1 MKKLAVTVAARVM
14 LAVIFALLIAAL
26 KWEYFR
32 WGVFSIR
39 FVNTFFYPASIVFVA
54 ALLLSALLHPVRE
67 LYRNGRIPFIQG
79 SVENFISNL
88 RLLFSR
94 LNFQFLFWGVI
105 MILLVVFAWNLD
117 LLRDEEY
124 RFNQMPL
131 PWRGIEKS
139 TGESPVVLFNY
150 YSRDNNQRNYLQNC
164 AKIARDLKQVG
175 AKAVLIPLP
184 NIFSEE
190 SKKLV
195 QEIHKSGIVVF
206 GVRNESDYHLAQ
218 AREESGIHTGRLSLD
233 IYKRHPFHL
242 SFIHKVNP
250 FPAGNYQLWK
260 NAHDVTFEILRL
272 YYGLPRNLPVS
283 LDGDNLVF
291 GKLRA
296 SLDEKG
302 MLNVGS
308 LSWPNYHINL
318 NAGYDM
324 DFVGKG
330 RSEKPK
336 FEYTSV
342 GRGKIE
348 RISNLEP
355 YKQRFEGKIVILQ
368 WHDLGGLSMPFS
380 YRESQDYA
388 QVIDNILRGK
398 VLKQTNL
405 GSLLIGLISIL
416 GCGLILY
423 RSRLIAAVG
432 LLILFSFMI
441 LYGSAWL
448 FQEKGLL
455 VDIPVAIASVVASI
469 AVFSV
474 LRLGNEWR
482 FGIGRSTAISPAP
495 ETRKSSLD
503 PGTSSGSLGFLQR
516 RFAFS
521 LAAAVGVLLL
531 AVVLTALVTRSISDS
546 QPAEPQKVVYV
557 TSLPTVEVQGMYIP
571 NKEVK
576 Q

>member
-1 MKKLAVTVAARVM
+1 MKFDEVE
-14 LAVIFALLIAAL
+14 L
-26 KWEYFR
+26 KWLGHAGF
-32 WGVFSIR
+32 
-39 FVNTFFYPASIVFVA
+39 IVKN
-54 ALLLSALLHPVRE
+54 S
-67 LYRNGRIPFIQG
+67 
-79 SVENFISNL
+79 SVIY
-88 RLLFSR
+88 
-94 LNFQFLFWGVI
+94 I
-105 MILLVVFAWNLD
+105 D
-117 LLRDEEY
+117 PY
-124 RFNQMPL
+124 
-131 PWRGIEKS
+131 
-139 TGESPVVLFNY
+139 
-150 YSRDNNQRNYLQNC
+150 
-164 AKIARDLKQVG
+164 
-175 AKAVLIPLP
+175 
-184 NIFSEE
+184 NIKE
-190 SKKLV
+190 
-195 QEIHKSGIVVF
+195 
-206 GVRNESDYHLAQ
+206 
-218 AREESGIHTGRLSLD
+218 
-233 IYKRHPFHL
+233 
-242 SFIHKVNP
+242 
-250 FPAGNYQLWK
+250 
-260 NAHDVTFEILRL
+260 
-272 YYGLPRNLPVS
+272 
-283 LDGDNLVF
+283 
-291 GKLRA
+291 
-296 SLDEKG
+296 
-302 MLNVGS
+302 
-308 LSWPNYHINL
+308 
-318 NAGYDM
+318 GYEM

-368 WHDLGGLSMPFS
+368 WHDFGGLSMPFS

-557 TSLPTVEVQGMYIP
+557 TSLPTVEVQGVYIP

>member
-1 MKKLAVTVAARVM
+1 MKKLVATVAARVM
-14 LAVIFALLIAAL
+14 LAVVFALLVAAL

-32 WGVFSIR
+32 WGTFSIR
-39 FVNTFFYPASIVFVA
+39 FVNTFFYPTSIVFVA
-54 ALLLSALLHPVRE
+54 VLLLSALLHPVRE
-67 LYRNGRIPFIQG
+67 LYRNGRIPFVQG
-79 SVENFISNL
+79 SVENLISNL
-88 RLLFSR
+88 HLLFSR

-105 MILLVVFAWNLD
+105 MILLMVFAWNLG

-124 RFNQMPL
+124 RFNQTPL
-131 PWRGIEKS
+131 PWKGIEKS
-139 TGESPVVLFNY
+139 TAESPVVLFNY
-150 YSRDNNQRNYLQNC
+150 YSRDNNQRGYLQNC
-164 AKIARDLKQVG
+164 AKIARDLKQLG
-175 AKAVLIPLP
+175 AKAILVPLP
-184 NIFSEE
+184 SILSEE

-195 QEIHKSGIVVF
+195 EEIHKSGIVVF
-206 GVRNESDYHLAQ
+206 GVRNEADYFLAQ
-218 AREESGIHTGRLSLD
+218 AREESGIRTGRLSLN
-233 IYKRHPFHL
+233 IYSRHPFHI
-242 SFIHKVNP
+242 SFIHKINP

-302 MLNVGS
+302 LLNVGS

-318 NAGYDM
+318 LAGYGM
-324 DFVGKG
+324 DFTGTR

-336 FEYTSV
+336 FEYIGV
-342 GRGKIE
+342 GRGKTEKIAA
-348 RISNLEP
+348 LGP
-355 YKQRFEGKIVILQ
+355 YKQRFDGKVVILQ
-368 WHDLGGLSMPFS
+368 WDDLGGLSMPFS

-388 QVIDNILRGK
+388 QVIDNILRGN

-405 GSLLIGLISIL
+405 GSLLIGIISIL

-432 LLILFSFMI
+432 LLILFSFVI

-455 VDIPVAIASVVASI
+455 VDIPVGIASVVVSI

-495 ETRKSSLD
+495 ETRKNSLD
-503 PGTSSGSLGFLQR
+503 PRISSGVFGLLR
-516 RFAFS
+516 RRLAFS
-521 LAAAVGVLLL
+521 PAAAAGVLLL
-531 AVVLTALVTRSISDS
+531 AIAVTALVTRSISDS
-546 QPAEPQKVVYV
+546 QPADPQKVVYV
-557 TSLPTVEVQGMYIP
+557 TSLPTVEVQGVYIP